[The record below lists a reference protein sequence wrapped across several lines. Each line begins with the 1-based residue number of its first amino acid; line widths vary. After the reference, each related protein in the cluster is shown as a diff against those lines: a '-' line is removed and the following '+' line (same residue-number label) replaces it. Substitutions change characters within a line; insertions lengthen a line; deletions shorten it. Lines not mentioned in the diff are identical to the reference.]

1 MSISH
6 KGMSDPEE
14 KVNFEPS
21 WDLMSGRP
29 SLCSLVPA
37 QGSKHNLLPGP
48 TRPQPED
55 TIDHHQIFTFCPV
68 GGWWSVVVLGWG
80 PGESYRDYCF
90 QANPDPTSGLQGP
103 IQRWRGWVG

>member
-48 TRPQPED
+48 CGEA
-55 TIDHHQIFTFCPV
+55 IK
-68 GGWWSVVVLGWG
+68 GELG
-80 PGESYRDYCF
+80 
-90 QANPDPTSGLQGP
+90 T
-103 IQRWRGWVG
+103 

>member
-48 TRPQPED
+48 PPP
-55 TIDHHQIFTFCPV
+55 H
-68 GGWWSVVVLGWG
+68 
-80 PGESYRDYCF
+80 ESGTLKNIRD
-90 QANPDPTSGLQGP
+90 
-103 IQRWRGWVG
+103 

>member
-37 QGSKHNLLPGP
+37 QGSKHNLLPG
-48 TRPQPED
+48 TTSTLLR
-55 TIDHHQIFTFCPV
+55 
-68 GGWWSVVVLGWG
+68 VV
-80 PGESYRDYCF
+80 PGLVW
-90 QANPDPTSGLQGP
+90 N
-103 IQRWRGWVG
+103 QRLLI